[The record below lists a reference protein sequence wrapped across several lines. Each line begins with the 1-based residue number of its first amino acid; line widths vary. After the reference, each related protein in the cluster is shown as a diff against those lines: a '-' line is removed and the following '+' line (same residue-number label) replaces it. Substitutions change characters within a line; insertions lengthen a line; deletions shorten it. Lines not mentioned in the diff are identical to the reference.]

1 MSSKRGVMTGV
12 KAASVRAFAL
22 LAAIASL
29 ILVAPDARGGLPV
42 AIDDRELPSLAPM
55 LERVTPAVVNIAT
68 RGRVLVRENPLL
80 SDPFFRR
87 FFDIP
92 RRPRERRTQSLG
104 SGVIMDAEKG
114 LIITNNH
121 VIDKAEEIKV
131 TLRDGRKLN
140 AKLVGTDPATDVAV
154 IKVEADGLTEVKLAD
169 SDKIR
174 VGDFVVAIGNPFGL
188 GQTVTSGIVSALG
201 RSGLGIEGYE
211 DFIQTDASINVGNSG
226 GALVNLRGELVGINT
241 AIIAPGGGNV
251 GIGFA
256 IPSNMAKDVMTHL
269 VSYGEVK
276 RGLLGINT
284 QDLTRD
290 LAEAFGIEGSKGAVV
305 VEVQPGSSAAQAG
318 LEAGDIITAL
328 NGTSISDATDLHNTL
343 GLMRVGEQVTIAVLR
358 NGRSRVLRATLGER
372 RDVLIEARALTERL
386 SGAVLSDIPEVSPL
400 HGRIEAVFV
409 AEVEPG
415 SVAWRNGLRPNDV
428 IVSVN
433 RQRVRNLQEM
443 KSVVNKGGRALVL
456 NIQRGNGSVFILIQ

>member
-12 KAASVRAFAL
+12 KAASARAFAL

-29 ILVAPDARGGLPV
+29 TLVAPNASGGLPV

-87 FFDIP
+87 FFNVP
-92 RRPRERRTQSLG
+92 NRQRERRTQSLG

-154 IKVEADGLTEVKLAD
+154 IKVEADRLTDVKLAD

-241 AIIAPGGGNV
+241 AIIAAGGGNV

-276 RGLLGINT
+276 RGLLGINS
-284 QDLTRD
+284 QDLTPD
-290 LAEAFGIEGSKGAVV
+290 LAEAFGIERSKGAIV

-318 LEAGDIITAL
+318 LKAGDIITTL
-328 NGTSISDATDLHNTL
+328 NGTSISNASDLHNTL

-358 NGRSRVLRATLGER
+358 NGRSRVFRATLGER

-386 SGAVLSDIPEVSPL
+386 SGAVLSDIPEASPL

-415 SVAWRNGLRPNDV
+415 SVAWHNGLRPNDV

-443 KSVVNKGGRALVL
+443 KSVVNKGGRGLVL

>member
-1 MSSKRGVMTGV
+1 
-12 KAASVRAFAL
+12 
-22 LAAIASL
+22 
-29 ILVAPDARGGLPV
+29 
-42 AIDDRELPSLAPM
+42 
-55 LERVTPAVVNIAT
+55 
-68 RGRVLVRENPLL
+68 
-80 SDPFFRR
+80 
-87 FFDIP
+87 
-92 RRPRERRTQSLG
+92 
-104 SGVIMDAEKG
+104 
-114 LIITNNH
+114 
-121 VIDKAEEIKV
+121 
-131 TLRDGRKLN
+131 
-140 AKLVGTDPATDVAV
+140 VAV
-154 IKVEADGLTEVKLAD
+154 IKVEADGLTAVKLAD

-284 QDLTRD
+284 QDLTPE
-290 LAEAFGIEGSKGAVV
+290 LAEAFGIKGSKGAVV
-305 VEVQPGSSAAQAG
+305 VEVQRGSSAAQAG

-328 NGTSISDATDLHNTL
+328 NGRPVNDASDLHNAL
-343 GLMRVGEQVTIAVLR
+343 GLMRVGEPVTIAVLR
-358 NGRSRVLRATLGER
+358 NGRSSVLRATLGER
-372 RDVLIEARALTERL
+372 RDLLIEARALTERL
-386 SGAVLSDIPEVSPL
+386 SGAVLSDIPEGSPL
-400 HGRIEAVFV
+400 YGRIEAVFV
-409 AEVEPG
+409 AEVERG

-443 KSVVNKGGRALVL
+443 KAGVNKGGRALVL

>member
-1 MSSKRGVMTGV
+1 MISMRGAMTGV

-22 LAAIASL
+22 LAAIAALS
-29 ILVAPDARGGLPV
+29 LVAPGARGALPV
-42 AIDDRELPSLAPM
+42 AVDDRELPSLAPM

-87 FFDIP
+87 FFDVP
-92 RRPRERRTQSLG
+92 RRQRERRTQSLG
-104 SGVIMDAEKG
+104 SGVIMDADKG

-121 VIDKAEEIKV
+121 VIDKAEEIAV

-154 IKVEADGLTEVKLAD
+154 IKVEADGLSAVKLAD

-256 IPSNMAKDVMTHL
+256 IPSNMAKDVMAHL

-284 QDLTRD
+284 QDLTPD

-328 NGTSISDATDLHNTL
+328 NGRPVGDASDLHNTL
-343 GLMRVGEQVTIAVLR
+343 GLMRVGEQVSIAVLR
-358 NGRSRVLRATLGER
+358 NGRSKVLRATLGER
-372 RDVLIEARALTERL
+372 RDVLVEARALTERL
-386 SGAVLSDIPEVSPL
+386 SGAVLSDIPQASPL

-409 AEVEPG
+409 TEVEPG

-433 RQRVRNLQEM
+433 RQRVRNLQDM
-443 KSVVNKGGRALVL
+443 KSVVAKGGRALVL

>member
-1 MSSKRGVMTGV
+1 MISMRGAMTGV

-22 LAAIASL
+22 LAAIAALS
-29 ILVAPDARGGLPV
+29 LVAPGARGALPV
-42 AIDDRELPSLAPM
+42 AVDDRELPSLAPM

-87 FFDIP
+87 FFDVP
-92 RRPRERRTQSLG
+92 RRQRERRTQSLG
-104 SGVIMDAEKG
+104 SGVIMDADKG

-121 VIDKAEEIKV
+121 VIDKAEEIAV

-154 IKVEADGLTEVKLAD
+154 IKVEADGLSAVKLAD

-256 IPSNMAKDVMTHL
+256 IPSNMAKDVMAHL

-284 QDLTRD
+284 QDLTPD

-328 NGTSISDATDLHNTL
+328 NGRPVGDASDLHNTL
-343 GLMRVGEQVTIAVLR
+343 GLMRVGEQVSIAVLR
-358 NGRSRVLRATLGER
+358 NGRSKVLRATLGER
-372 RDVLIEARALTERL
+372 RDVLVEARALTERL
-386 SGAVLSDIPEVSPL
+386 SGAVLSDIPQASPL

-409 AEVEPG
+409 TEVEPG

-443 KSVVNKGGRALVL
+443 KSVVAKGGRALVL

>member
-1 MSSKRGVMTGV
+1 MISKRGVMTGV
-12 KAASVRAFAL
+12 KAVSACAFAL
-22 LAAIASL
+22 LAAIVAL
-29 ILVAPDARGGLPV
+29 TLVAPDARGALPV
-42 AIDDRELPSLAPM
+42 VVDDRELPSLAPM

-154 IKVEADGLTEVKLAD
+154 IKVEADGLTDVKLAD

-386 SGAVLSDIPEVSPL
+386 SGAVLSDIPEASPL